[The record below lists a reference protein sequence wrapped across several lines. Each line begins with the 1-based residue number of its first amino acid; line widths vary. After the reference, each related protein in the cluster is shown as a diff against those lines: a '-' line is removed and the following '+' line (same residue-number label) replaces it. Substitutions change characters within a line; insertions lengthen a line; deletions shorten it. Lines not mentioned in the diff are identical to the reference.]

1 MIIPFTYNILKRH
14 PALMVMIHSTR
25 EDDGEFNGN
34 DAVTRISQLQIGL
47 MIYLD
52 PFAADESNPLLTEA
66 PSSSL
71 WELHS
76 HRSHYHSAVST
87 LARIFSEAFTK
98 PGYAMEDFL
107 DHTYDTVCPT
117 HSNPHSYAYAPTAWG
132 LIKLFDTEVHRKIK
146 KEPALAIDID
156 RPALAFPGKLD
167 DLSPGSVEGG
177 EDEPVYFGVDVVSE
191 LWTF

>member
-1 MIIPFTYNILKRH
+1 MRIESTFFRHLPASILASFVKRLSRLSLSAPPAAIVMIIPFTYNILKRH

-34 DAVTRISQLQIGL
+34 DAVTRISQSQIRL
-47 MIYLD
+47 TIYLD
-52 PFAADESNPLLTEA
+52 PFAADEPNPLLTEA

-71 WELHS
+71 WELYS

-87 LARIFSEAFTK
+87 LAKIFSEAFTK

-117 HSNPHSYAYAPTAWG
+117 HSNPHSYTYAPSARG
-132 LIKLFDTEVHRKIK
+132 
-146 KEPALAIDID
+146 
-156 RPALAFPGKLD
+156 
-167 DLSPGSVEGG
+167 
-177 EDEPVYFGVDVVSE
+177 
-191 LWTF
+191 